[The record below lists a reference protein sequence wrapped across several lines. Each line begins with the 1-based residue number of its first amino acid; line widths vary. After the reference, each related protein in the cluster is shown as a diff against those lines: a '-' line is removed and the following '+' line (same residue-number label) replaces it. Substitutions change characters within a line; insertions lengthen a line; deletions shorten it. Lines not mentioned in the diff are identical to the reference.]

1 MNHQDAPSGANATAS
16 TTATLAPVVMA
27 ERAAAPPIMPPPPG
41 LHDPK
46 EVMRREGRKRR
57 SYCGPWALMAITGR
71 PYADIRARINRV
83 RFRPPNSPVRGTY
96 PSELADVLRG
106 MRYRVSDHFSSLP
119 GHAPTLAALLRG
131 RTSREKAA
139 DLGGGGGETLGRR
152 PRRHGDLRAAQRLDH
167 HRPYEEAPRP
177 RRPRARRR
185 AAAQRR
191 PLAAA
196 TST

>member
-1 MNHQDAPSGANATAS
+1 MNHQDAPSGADATAS

-27 ERAAAPPIMPPPPG
+27 ERPAAPPIIPPPPG

-106 MRYRVSDHFSSLP
+106 MRYRVSDHFSPLP
-119 GHAPTLAALLRG
+119 GHAPTLAALLRD
-131 RTSREKAA
+131 RTSREKGQIWLTAA
-139 DLGGGGGETLGRR
+139 GNHWEVVCGDMATCALLNGWTTTDRMKKRRGRVAR
-152 PRRHGDLRAAQRLDH
+152 VLVVEPPFNAAH
-167 HRPYEEAPRP
+167 
-177 RRPRARRR
+177 
-185 AAAQRR
+185 
-191 PLAAA
+191 
-196 TST
+196 